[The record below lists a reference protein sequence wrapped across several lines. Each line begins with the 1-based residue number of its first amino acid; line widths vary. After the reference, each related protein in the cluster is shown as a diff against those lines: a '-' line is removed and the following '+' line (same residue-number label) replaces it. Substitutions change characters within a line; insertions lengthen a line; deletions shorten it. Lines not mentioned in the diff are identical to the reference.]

1 MDVGTPD
8 PPESLGALKLFTL
21 PTDNAE
27 KEKALGR
34 LDTEIRA
41 LKELEHSAI
50 LTLLYSNPGNPDPFI
65 ITEYHPNGTLD
76 KWLSVY
82 KGKTLQALE
91 AFRPLVEAVAI
102 LHKNDIIHRDIK
114 TENIFV
120 AKDNRLVLG
129 DFGIVFYRD
138 GQRLTETY
146 ERVGSRD
153 WMAPWAQTGLRVD
166 DVRENFD
173 VFSLGKVLWCMI
185 SGQRLLPFWYLDK
198 PQYDLTRL
206 YPGDPSMHAVNAI
219 LAHCIVEDEDACWTS
234 ATDLL
239 MAVDSTLEMLNRGGQ
254 PLTDGVPRPCR
265 VCGVGQYLSEER
277 FTMLSEHHP
286 PLVAQV
292 YSCWKCGHVQHF
304 VPPKGPTATRIKTPS
319 L

>member
-1 MDVGTPD
+1 MI
-8 PPESLGALKLFTL
+8 
-21 PTDNAE
+21 TD
-27 KEKALGR
+27 
-34 LDTEIRA
+34 
-41 LKELEHSAI
+41 
-50 LTLLYSNPGNPDPFI
+50 
-65 ITEYHPNGTLD
+65 YHPNGTLD

-91 AFRPLVEAVAI
+91 AFRPLVEAVDI
-102 LHKNDIIHRDIK
+102 LHKNDTIHRDIK

-153 WMAPWAQTGLRVD
+153 WMAPWAHTGLRVD

-173 VFSLGKVLWCMI
+173 VFSLGKVLWCVI
-185 SGQRLLPFWYLDK
+185 SGQRLLPFWYLDR

-206 YPGDPSMHAVNAI
+206 YPGDPSMHALNAI
-219 LAHCIVEDEDACWTS
+219 SAHCIVQDEDGCWTS

-239 MAVDSTLEMLNRGGQ
+239 IAVDSTLEMLNRGGQ

-286 PLVAQV
+286 PLKAQV
-292 YSCWKCGHVQHF
+292 YSCWKCGHVQLF